1 MFKEAE
7 GRKRPEGW
15 GNKTWMLHHDNAHA
29 HTSLLV
35 SEFLTE
41 HETTGVPQSP
51 YSPDLA
57 PAELFLF
64 PRLKSALTGRR
75 FQAIEQIE
83 EKLLW
88 DLRAIPQNALHN

>member
-7 GRKRPEGW
+7 GRKRPESW
-15 GNKTWMLHHDNAHA
+15 GNKTWMLHHDNASA

-51 YSPDLA
+51 
-57 PAELFLF
+57 
-64 PRLKSALTGRR
+64 
-75 FQAIEQIE
+75 
-83 EKLLW
+83 
-88 DLRAIPQNALHN
+88 